1 MTASRHAD
9 LTIGGAAERSGV
21 SAKMIRYYEQ
31 TGLLPAPHR
40 GDNGYR
46 KYSEADVQ
54 ILVLVHHARNLGF
67 SIEEVRILLDL
78 TARGARKNP
87 GSTALAIAGRYRSAL
102 AEKMDQIKALD
113 RKVAQCLCSDKGQR
127 TGPSTK

>member
-1 MTASRHAD
+1 MTASRHAE
-9 LTIGGAAERSGV
+9 LMIGGAAERSGV

-31 TGLLPAPHR
+31 TGLLPPPYR
-40 GDNGYR
+40 EDNGYR

-54 ILVLVHHARNLGF
+54 ILVLVHHARSLGF

-87 GSTALAIAGRYRSAL
+87 SSTALAIAARYRSAL
-102 AEKMDQIKALD
+102 AEKMNQIKELD
-113 RKVAQCLCSDKGQR
+113 RSVAQCLCSDKGQR
-127 TGPSTK
+127 TRPSTK

>member
-1 MTASRHAD
+1 MTASRHAE

-31 TGLLPAPHR
+31 TGLLPAPYR
-40 GDNGYR
+40 EDNGYR
-46 KYSEADVQ
+46 KYSEADVR
-54 ILVLVHHARNLGF
+54 ILVLVHHARSLGF

-78 TARGARKNP
+78 TARGARKHP
-87 GSTALAIAGRYRSAL
+87 SSTALAIAARYRCAL

-113 RKVAQCLCSDKGQR
+113 SCVVQCLCSDTGQR
-127 TGPSTK
+127 TRPSTK